1 LSEKKKQE
9 NQVPEEIDT
18 HYQRFGKHAW
28 EVEYGER
35 CPFCEKKIDEFG
47 YCACGSA
54 Q

>member
-1 LSEKKKQE
+1 MSEKEE
-9 NQVPEEIDT
+9 NPVPEEIDT